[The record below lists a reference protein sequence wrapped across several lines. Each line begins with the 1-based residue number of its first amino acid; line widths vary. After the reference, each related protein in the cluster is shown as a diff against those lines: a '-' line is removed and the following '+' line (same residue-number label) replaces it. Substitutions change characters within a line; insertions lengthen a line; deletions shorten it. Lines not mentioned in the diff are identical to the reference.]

1 MELLNF
7 FFVLLKTWVY
17 MTAQI
22 VLPSAFVLTYACSI
36 FEKILRDCH
45 QIEKIHSFSS
55 VKHWII

>member
-1 MELLNF
+1 
-7 FFVLLKTWVY
+7 

-36 FEKILRDCH
+36 FEKNLRDCH